1 MAFRFEGL
9 EIWQLAVTFAGKIYD
24 LTDKLPKDEMFGLS
38 SQLKRAAT
46 SISMNIAEGSGRSS
60 AKDFGHYLQIATGS
74 IFEIITA
81 LVIARNRNFL
91 TSEQYSG
98 IYADAEILTKKIT
111 AFKNNLLLNGV
122 GKF

>member
-1 MAFRFEGL
+1 MAFRFESL

-24 LTDKLPKDEMFGLS
+24 LTDKLPKDEIFGLS

-60 AKDFGHYLQIATGS
+60 AREFAHYLQISNGS

-81 LVIARNRNFL
+81 LVIARNRKFL
-91 TSEQYSG
+91 KTEHYTA

-111 AFKNNLLLNGV
+111 MFRKTILSKGIATL
-122 GKF
+122 

>member
-1 MAFRFEGL
+1 MVFRFEGL

-24 LTDKLPKDEMFGLS
+24 LTAEFPKDEMFGLS

-60 AKDFGHYLQIATGS
+60 PKEFAHYLQIANGS

-81 LVIARNRNFL
+81 LAIARNRNFL
-91 TSEQYSG
+91 MSDHYNE

-111 AFKNNLLLNGV
+111 TFRNNILQHGTA
-122 GKF
+122 

>member
-24 LTDKLPKDEMFGLS
+24 LTADFPKDEMFGLS

-46 SISMNIAEGSGRSS
+46 SISMNISEGSGRSS
-60 AKDFGHYLQIATGS
+60 AKEFAHYLQIATGS

-81 LVIARNRNFL
+81 LAIARNRKFL
-91 TSEQYSG
+91 IPDRYNE
-98 IYADAEILTKKIT
+98 IYTEAEVLTKKIT
-111 AFKNNLLLNGV
+111 TFRNNIMHDGPRRS
-122 GKF
+122 